1 MMRYVPG
8 FTFPL
13 PELYNSV
20 FPEIPSSQFPV
31 IRLYN
36 YRNPTPI
43 KTGSTF
49 EYFILRLISILSNAL
64 FVSYYFNICMT
75 GPDCS
80 NP

>member
-13 PELYNSV
+13 PEFYNSV

-36 YRNPTPI
+36 YRTLHLLNADQLLN
-43 KTGSTF
+43 
-49 EYFILRLISILSNAL
+49 ILFLGLFLVSLMLCLYVITLIS
-64 FVSYYFNICMT
+64 V
-75 GPDCS
+75 
-80 NP
+80 